1 MTESLAIGWL
11 LRRSTTEQEIFGN
24 NMLIL
29 FSKDFWIFDIRM
41 C

>member
-1 MTESLAIGWL
+1 MTESPAIGRP

-24 NMLIL
+24 DMLIL
-29 FSKDFWIFDIRM
+29 FGKDFWIFDIRM